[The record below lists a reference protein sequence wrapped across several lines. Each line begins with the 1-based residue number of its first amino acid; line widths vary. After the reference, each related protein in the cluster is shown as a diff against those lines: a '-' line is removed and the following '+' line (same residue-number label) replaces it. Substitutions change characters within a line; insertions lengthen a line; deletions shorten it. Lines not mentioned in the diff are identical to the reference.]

1 MEKIKNKALLKSG
14 GWINGAWTGAD
25 SGKTIAVDNPAT
37 GDIIAQAPHMG
48 ATETQRAIEAAAAA
62 LPAWRSQTGKA
73 RAAILREWYR
83 LLLENLDDLARIM
96 TLEQGKPLAESRGE
110 IAYGAAFIEWFAE
123 EAKRGGGEII
133 PAFKANTQV
142 RVTREA
148 AGVAAMITP
157 WNFPNAMLTRK
168 AGPALAAG
176 CTAIIKPANATP
188 LSAIAAVALAEKAGV
203 PAGVINLVMGDS
215 AAIGKALCSHPAV
228 RVLSFTGS
236 TEVGKKLAAQ
246 CAMTV
251 KKTALEL
258 GGNAPFIVFD
268 DADLAAAAKHALA
281 SKFRNAGQ
289 TCVCAN
295 RFYVQDSVHDEFVEL
310 FKQEIAALKVGNGLD
325 AGITQGPLIN
335 AAAVEKV
342 KQHVADAV
350 QKGGKV
356 LIGGKPL
363 DDIGANYFEPTLITE
378 MQKDTL
384 PLCEETF
391 GPLAPIYRF
400 KTGEEAVQMANNTPY
415 GLAAY
420 FCTRDLGRTMR
431 VSEALEAGI
440 IGVNE
445 GIISSEVAPFGGVKE
460 SGIGREGGYH
470 GMDEYTEIKYTLIG
484 YAG

>member
-1 MEKIKNKALLKSG
+1 MEKIKNKSLLKGG

-37 GDIIAQAPHMG
+37 GDIIAQVPHMG

-62 LPAWRSQTGKA
+62 LPAWRSQTGKY
-73 RAAILREWYR
+73 RAAILREWER
-83 LLLENLDDLARIM
+83 LLLENLNDLARIM

-110 IAYGAAFIEWFAE
+110 IAYGASFIEWFAE

-133 PAFKANTQV
+133 PAFKANSQV

-176 CTAIIKPANATP
+176 CTAVIKPASATP

-215 AAIGKALCSHPAV
+215 TAIGKALCTHPAV

-268 DADLAAAAKHALA
+268 DADLAAAATHALA
-281 SKFRNAGQ
+281 SKFRNTGQ

-310 FKQEIAALKVGNGLD
+310 FKKEIAALKVGNGLD

-350 QKGGKV
+350 QKGGKM

-363 DDIGANYFEPTLITE
+363 GDIGANYFEPTLITE
-378 MQKDTL
+378 MKKDTL

-400 KTGEEAVQMANNTPY
+400 KTEEEAVQMANNTPY

-420 FCTRDLGRTMR
+420 FCTRDLGRAMR
-431 VSEALEAGI
+431 VSEALESGI
-440 IGVNE
+440 IGINE
-445 GIISSEVAPFGGVKE
+445 GIISSEVAPFGGIKE
-460 SGIGREGGYH
+460 SGIGREGGRH
-470 GMDEYTEIKYTLIG
+470 GMDEYTEIKYTLMG